1 MKKSETNEDKNPH
14 VPPIE
19 EVNKDITTILEILE
33 QVNIANL
40 DSNTDITKL
49 SEEITNKLE
58 IISKKYEPLIDSLVE
73 KDNEQKK

>member
-1 MKKSETNEDKNPH
+1 MKKSETNENKNPH
-14 VPPIE
+14 VPSIE

-58 IISKKYEPLIDSLVE
+58 SISKKYEPLIDSLVE
-73 KDNEQKK
+73 KDNE

>member
-1 MKKSETNEDKNPH
+1 MKKSETNENKNPH
-14 VPPIE
+14 VPSIE

-49 SEEITNKLE
+49 SEEVTNKLE
-58 IISKKYEPLIDSLVE
+58 IISKKYEPMIDSLVE

>member
-1 MKKSETNEDKNPH
+1 MKKSETNENKNPH

-40 DSNTDITKL
+40 DSNTDITTAFTYAKAGL
-49 SEEITNKLE
+49 DQAETALDKF
-58 IISKKYEPLIDSLVE
+58 
-73 KDNEQKK
+73 